1 MTVGGWVLFGVIVF
15 ALVIFGL
22 MLGYAIGDW
31 KGAIAGFIV
40 GILIA
45 IFVLIGM
52 RWYYNNTASGK
63 RALKTQESNFKN
75 GLQRTV
81 KVFDVNGSIIYQYDG
96 KIDIEY
102 DECRILFDD
111 EDGKRHVIYYTT
123 GTVLIEETG
132 EEGAEDE

>member
-1 MTVGGWVLFGVIVF
+1 MTVLGWIIFMVIAVLVAGISILIGGT
-15 ALVIFGL
+15 
-22 MLGYAIGDW
+22 IGEY
-31 KGAIAGFIV
+31 KGAIV
-40 GILIA
+40 GGVVA
-45 IFVLIGM
+45 AVLIIFLLAGM
-52 RWYYNNTASGK
+52 RWYYNNTAQGQ
-63 RALKTQESNFKN
+63 RAFKTQESNFKN

-81 KVFDVNGSIIYQYDG
+81 KVFDVNGNIIYQYDG

-132 EEGAEDE
+132 E

>member
-1 MTVGGWVLFGVIVF
+1 MTVVGWMLWGVIAF
-15 ALVIFGL
+15 ALVVLGL
-22 MLGYAIGDW
+22 ALGYTTGEG
-31 KGAIAGFIV
+31 KGAIAGGII

-45 IFVLIGM
+45 IFVLFGM
-52 RWYYNNTASGK
+52 HWYYNNTAKGQ
-63 RALKTQESNFKN
+63 RALKTQESNFEN

-81 KVFDVNGSIIYQYDG
+81 TVFDINGNIIYQHEG
-96 KIDIEY
+96 KIDVEY

-132 EEGAEDE
+132 EEGADE

>member
-1 MTVGGWVLFGVIVF
+1 MTIGGWILFGVCAFVLVCIS
-15 ALVIFGL
+15 ALIGAT
-22 MLGYAIGDW
+22 LGDGETY
-31 KGAIAGFIV
+31 KGAIV
-40 GILIA
+40 GA
-45 IFVLIGM
+45 IIGVFLSVFLLIGM
-52 RWYYNNTASGK
+52 HWYFNNTAKWK
-63 RALKTQESNFKN
+63 RAFKTQESNFNN

-81 KVFDVNGSIIYQYDG
+81 KVFDVNGNIIYQYNG

-132 EEGAEDE
+132 E